1 MRNIWRN
8 SLYQCAFFFPIP
20 ASPAR
25 LPFPASACD
34 RMRSSISFGIAGL
47 SHVHYDAVV
56 AATAATATAAC
67 NLEAENRENRRVKM
81 KRGSSQGK
89 WGNVFSTHIYIHSF
103 CTRACTRAKQSLLV
117 RKQLAPEGS
126 LPHFRPFIPLTVF
139 PLCLSL
145 SLSRGES
152 PCRSCLRI
160 RSDLKRLR
168 CRKTTCIRPSRG
180 VNWTL
185 SRQTIRL
192 GEITSQLF
200 SFASRGWMAE
210 SIECG
215 LLSIALYSSAADA
228 AFLPFYC
235 ATGESFFKDRK
246 KKTRSRPALV

>member
-1 MRNIWRN
+1 
-8 SLYQCAFFFPIP
+8 
-20 ASPAR
+20 
-25 LPFPASACD
+25 
-34 RMRSSISFGIAGL
+34 
-47 SHVHYDAVV
+47 
-56 AATAATATAAC
+56 
-67 NLEAENRENRRVKM
+67 M

-89 WGNVFSTHIYIHSF
+89 WGNVSSTHIYIHSF
-103 CTRACTRAKQSLLV
+103 CTRACTRAKQSLV

-139 PLCLSL
+139 PSAPLFLSH
-145 SLSRGES
+145 GES
-152 PCRSCLRI
+152 PCRSCPRI

-168 CRKTTCIRPSRG
+168 CRKTTCMRPSRG

-200 SFASRGWMAE
+200 SFESRGWTVE

-215 LLSIALYSSAADA
+215 LLSIALYSSAVNAG
-228 AFLPFYC
+228 FLLFYC

-246 KKTRSRPALV
+246 KNSALSNIGSIKAEKNTAMVFYYFVVCNCCTDTLIKFKLWEYWIIIISISKIKIPNVHICL